1 MDKYEYRIRAEE
13 INSLIEQG
21 EFLEALKIAETID
34 WRRVRSVV
42 MLCKVSE
49 LYKMNRQYEESKDIL
64 LMANDIKPN
73 SRKVIYSLCEL
84 SIKLEE
90 TVQAVEYY
98 KQYIQIA
105 PRDAD
110 RFILQYRLYEAQD
123 VSLEER
129 IAVLEE
135 FKKRDYQEK
144 WAYEL
149 AYLYHRIGLATR
161 CVEECDELILWF
173 VDGKYVIK
181 AMELKMLH
189 APLTLSQQEKYN
201 ARFMEEQEAIALTEE
216 PDEEE
221 IEETPPAMSI
231 SVKKVEPTR
240 AKTTKIPTLRLK
252 KGPQL
257 SSALEEPDEEE
268 IEEAEETEE
277 IEETE
282 DEDIRIAGSAAETD
296 DEKEPTIDLGGAIKN
311 VIIPER
317 NTDEL
322 AQAAMEEAQAYENE
336 RAGQEQE
343 DDEDADMKIVTPD
356 ADEIRVRTIDA
367 GNRFD
372 TMNLEEETTKYL
384 AGEIVRLMAEEDMG
398 AADATRALPM
408 NSIFHDSIDSLDPRV
423 ITKAMELAQEMN
435 EQRIAENA
443 ESYEPVEELEEIYE
457 ADEDEVTEAGF
468 GETRRIPDLGDAIPS
483 EEKTEATEPAEESV
497 ELTEIAEKPEEKK
510 PVEETVD
517 LTEIKDEPVE
527 SIAEPESDE
536 AAEKSSEEQP
546 ENTAGKAEIES
557 EEQAEITEKPEE
569 KKPVAESVDLTEIK
583 DEPAESI
590 AEPESIEAAE
600 KSSEEQ
606 PENTAGK
613 AETESEEL
621 TEIAEKPEEK
631 KPVAE
636 SVDLTEIKDEPAE
649 SIAEPEPESVEAAEQ
664 ESGEQPENTARKAE
678 IGSVEQAEIT
688 EKPAEEKPVAE
699 TVDLTE
705 IKDEPAES
713 IAEPEPKS
721 IEAAEQES
729 GEQPEN
735 PAGKAEIGSVEQA
748 EIAEKPEEKKPVAES
763 IEQAE
768 ITEKPAEEKP
778 VAESVDLTEIKDEP
792 AESIAE
798 PEPKS
803 IEAAEQ
809 ESGEQP
815 ENTAGKAE
823 TESEELTEIAEKPE
837 EKKPVEESVEQ
848 AEITEKPAESIA
860 EPKSI
865 EAAEQESG
873 EQLENKTGKAEIES
887 EEQAEI
893 TEEPAENTA
902 ATETEDLIEITD
914 EDEPEDIEE
923 IEEVD
928 ESAADGE
935 EDEAD
940 PETETAEE
948 SEVEIVEEA
957 VEEAAEVPVQKGSEV
972 EPLVFS
978 QSKPLPKEFIEAVQI
993 VAMEAAKEAAA
1004 AAAAAAAKE
1013 AAAVAATQVA
1023 HEAASQ
1029 AAAVA
1034 TQAAAVVSQAAR
1046 QAAQEAAIATADAM
1060 KEIQPTPEEKA
1071 AQEKTEA
1078 EKAADQPMVEKQI
1091 TGQLRFN
1098 DIIADWEETKKANE
1112 ERHIQELKQ
1121 RVKEQT
1127 GPLFDDFDATRASQ
1141 GPELNMLSP
1150 VLDVFS
1156 DTEDLADEVQ
1166 QALDEELRET
1176 EEVYYGEAEGDAD
1189 LSGGV
1194 ITDEDYEI
1202 EPVVEADIPEE
1213 ISRPNLSEQN
1223 AEDTGK
1229 EEPEDKRNLFN
1240 TAEIN
1245 GLEGKLMSALEG
1257 QHYDTSNIQTEILQ
1271 SYINGEAEED
1281 RIQEEFIQEESV
1293 REDPAVTIAADTLTT
1308 APAATSAAEAVA
1320 PVKAAEQQPAPM
1332 AEPAPVTEQPAPVTE
1347 QQAPV
1352 AEQQAPVAEQITPA
1366 AEQQTAPAAEQS
1378 APTAEQTTPAETDRS
1393 QAEEASKS
1401 TETGSESVQEGRVL
1415 TREEK
1420 DLFGSAAQSK
1430 EMQQKIATVID
1441 NISMVPLVGNV
1452 LMIGEK
1458 GTDVELTARDLLRVV
1473 GKDHP
1478 SVLEVMGA
1486 FKAEEISTK
1495 NIETT
1500 MYSLNGGSLIVENAG
1515 DLSVD
1520 VCNRIL
1526 GTAQSLSSI
1535 LILFIDT
1542 PDKIEHLSR
1551 TYPKLTDYF
1560 TNRLLIDVLDND
1572 GLVKFAQTY
1581 ANEKEYS
1588 IDEMGKLAL
1597 YNRIDERQR
1606 SDHSVTVDEV
1616 KEIVDNAISKAD
1628 KKSVGHL
1635 MDIVFAKRYDKEDMI
1650 VLKEKD
1656 FMEP

>member
-557 EEQAEITEKPEE
+557 EEQAEIT
-569 KKPVAESVDLTEIK
+569 
-583 DEPAESI
+583 
-590 AEPESIEAAE
+590 
-600 KSSEEQ
+600 
-606 PENTAGK
+606 
-613 AETESEEL
+613 
-621 TEIAEKPEEK
+621 EKPEEK

-1352 AEQQAPVAEQITPA
+1352 TEQQAPVTEQQAPVAEQQAPVAEQITPA

>member
-268 IEEAEETEE
+268 IEETEETEE

-497 ELTEIAEKPEEKK
+497 ELTEITEKPEEKK
-510 PVEETVD
+510 PVEESVEQAEIAEKPAEKKPVEENVE
-517 LTEIKDEPVE
+517 LIEIKDEPAE
-527 SIAEPESDE
+527 SIAEPEPESVE
-536 AAEKSSEEQP
+536 VAEQESEEQT
-546 ENTAGKAEIES
+546 ENPDGKAEIET
-557 EEQAEITEKPEE
+557 EEQTEIAEKPEE
-569 KKPVAESVDLTEIK
+569 KKPVAESEDLTEIK

-590 AEPESIEAAE
+590 AEPEPKSIEAAE

-606 PENTAGK
+606 PENTDGK

-636 SVDLTEIKDEPAE
+636 SI
-649 SIAEPEPESVEAAEQ
+649 
-664 ESGEQPENTARKAE
+664 
-678 IGSVEQAEIT
+678 EQAEI
-688 EKPAEEKPVAE
+688 AEERVEKKPVAE

-705 IKDEPAES
+705 IKDEPVENVG
-713 IAEPEPKS
+713 EPEPKS
-721 IEAAEQES
+721 DEAAEKSSE
-729 GEQPEN
+729 EQPEN
-735 PAGKAEIGSVEQA
+735 PAGKAET
-748 EIAEKPEEKKPVAES
+748 ES
-763 IEQAE
+763 EEQAE
-768 ITEKPAEEKP
+768 ITEKPAEKKP
-778 VAESVDLTEIKDEP
+778 VE
-792 AESIAE
+792 
-798 PEPKS
+798 
-803 IEAAEQ
+803 
-809 ESGEQP
+809 
-815 ENTAGKAE
+815 E
-823 TESEELTEIAEKPE
+823 TVELTEIAEKPA
-837 EKKPVEESVEQ
+837 EKKPVEE
-848 AEITEKPAESIA
+848 T
-860 EPKSI
+860 
-865 EAAEQESG
+865 
-873 EQLENKTGKAEIES
+873 
-887 EEQAEI
+887 
-893 TEEPAENTA
+893 
-902 ATETEDLIEITD
+902 
-914 EDEPEDIEE
+914 
-923 IEEVD
+923 
-928 ESAADGE
+928 
-935 EDEAD
+935 
-940 PETETAEE
+940 
-948 SEVEIVEEA
+948 
-957 VEEAAEVPVQKGSEV
+957 
-972 EPLVFS
+972 
-978 QSKPLPKEFIEAVQI
+978 
-993 VAMEAAKEAAA
+993 
-1004 AAAAAAAKE
+1004 
-1013 AAAVAATQVA
+1013 
-1023 HEAASQ
+1023 
-1029 AAAVA
+1029 VA
-1034 TQAAAVVSQAAR
+1034 TAWQ
-1046 QAAQEAAIATADAM
+1046 
-1060 KEIQPTPEEKA
+1060 
-1071 AQEKTEA
+1071 
-1078 EKAADQPMVEKQI
+1078 
-1091 TGQLRFN
+1091 
-1098 DIIADWEETKKANE
+1098 
-1112 ERHIQELKQ
+1112 
-1121 RVKEQT
+1121 
-1127 GPLFDDFDATRASQ
+1127 
-1141 GPELNMLSP
+1141 
-1150 VLDVFS
+1150 
-1156 DTEDLADEVQ
+1156 
-1166 QALDEELRET
+1166 
-1176 EEVYYGEAEGDAD
+1176 
-1189 LSGGV
+1189 
-1194 ITDEDYEI
+1194 
-1202 EPVVEADIPEE
+1202 
-1213 ISRPNLSEQN
+1213 
-1223 AEDTGK
+1223 
-1229 EEPEDKRNLFN
+1229 
-1240 TAEIN
+1240 
-1245 GLEGKLMSALEG
+1245 
-1257 QHYDTSNIQTEILQ
+1257 
-1271 SYINGEAEED
+1271 
-1281 RIQEEFIQEESV
+1281 
-1293 REDPAVTIAADTLTT
+1293 
-1308 APAATSAAEAVA
+1308 
-1320 PVKAAEQQPAPM
+1320 
-1332 AEPAPVTEQPAPVTE
+1332 
-1347 QQAPV
+1347 
-1352 AEQQAPVAEQITPA
+1352 
-1366 AEQQTAPAAEQS
+1366 
-1378 APTAEQTTPAETDRS
+1378 
-1393 QAEEASKS
+1393 
-1401 TETGSESVQEGRVL
+1401 
-1415 TREEK
+1415 
-1420 DLFGSAAQSK
+1420 
-1430 EMQQKIATVID
+1430 
-1441 NISMVPLVGNV
+1441 
-1452 LMIGEK
+1452 
-1458 GTDVELTARDLLRVV
+1458 
-1473 GKDHP
+1473 
-1478 SVLEVMGA
+1478 
-1486 FKAEEISTK
+1486 
-1495 NIETT
+1495 
-1500 MYSLNGGSLIVENAG
+1500 
-1515 DLSVD
+1515 
-1520 VCNRIL
+1520 
-1526 GTAQSLSSI
+1526 
-1535 LILFIDT
+1535 
-1542 PDKIEHLSR
+1542 
-1551 TYPKLTDYF
+1551 
-1560 TNRLLIDVLDND
+1560 
-1572 GLVKFAQTY
+1572 
-1581 ANEKEYS
+1581 
-1588 IDEMGKLAL
+1588 
-1597 YNRIDERQR
+1597 
-1606 SDHSVTVDEV
+1606 
-1616 KEIVDNAISKAD
+1616 
-1628 KKSVGHL
+1628 
-1635 MDIVFAKRYDKEDMI
+1635 
-1650 VLKEKD
+1650 
-1656 FMEP
+1656 